1 MKEKIYK
8 VSDKVVDSILDY
20 KEPIFVNGFWRS
32 GTTWAQQIIT
42 ERYESR
48 PVFEPLHESISYYRK
63 ILNRCLKLDKKRK
76 FFLQTFM
83 PYHRG
88 SYADKIIEYLYR
100 VAKGSV
106 SHRWLMRG
114 RSLNNMLRS
123 RAVIKMVRGHLLIPA
138 LLQNA
143 PARVIHIRRDPRAVI
158 ASILRQKWDHWI
170 KNINIVDQML
180 GVNDTRT
187 DIFYEWEKL
196 LQAKQDESFLTRI
209 TTYWSI
215 LESFIRKVDKEHKS
229 MVVIDYEKLCNE
241 QEKYLDKKLSNTDRI
256 IGGKNDA
263 DFEKESPTTRSGRNV
278 PRQKRIGS
286 WSEELSDKQIE
297 SINHTVQS
305 VDDEL
310 V

>member
-1 MKEKIYK
+1 MKEKIYN

-20 KEPIFVNGFWRS
+20 KEPIFINGFWRS

-42 ERYESR
+42 ERYKSR
-48 PVFEPLHESISYYRK
+48 PVFEPLHESISSYKK
-63 ILNRCLKLDKKRK
+63 ILDKYLKLNKKRK

-83 PYHRG
+83 PYHGG
-88 SYADKIIEYLYR
+88 SYANKIIEYLYR

-106 SHRWLMRG
+106 SNRWLMRG
-114 RSLNNMLRS
+114 RRLNNMLRS

-138 LLQNA
+138 LLQDA
-143 PARVIHIRRDPRAVI
+143 PARVIHIRRDPRAVV

-180 GVNDTRT
+180 GVNDTRVN
-187 DIFYEWEKL
+187 IFYEWEEL
-196 LQAKQDESFLTRI
+196 LRIKQDESFLTRI

-215 LESFIRKVDKEHKS
+215 LESFIQKIDNEHES
-229 MVVIDYEKLCNE
+229 MIIIDYEKLCNK
-241 QEKYLDKKLSNTDRI
+241 QEEYLDKKLNNTDRI
-256 IGGKNDA
+256 VGSKNDA
-263 DFEKESPTTRSGRNV
+263 EFDKESPTTRNGRNV
-278 PRQKRIGS
+278 PKQKRIES

-297 SINHTVQS
+297 LINYTVQS